1 MKLHQ
6 NQKQLLILGV
16 MVVLGS
22 LLNSVP
28 ELLELYCGIEI
39 PIYFMGTI
47 LITFLCG
54 SFPGMLASAGSIAL
68 QYMIYTIAYDA
79 QIARVLIPDG
89 FVLYGVLI
97 ALILGRFSR
106 GESYRR
112 PWMILPITLLCVL
125 TVTLLDEIIPLVK
138 YVSISLNEAQGLE
151 GIRMGLESNLNP
163 ETILEDLWVVI
174 VNLSVS
180 MAASLAVYHLISRKW
195 REKLRTISWKMR
207 PMSVAAAR
215 KTRNG
220 TGKGRGHTLKS
231 RNTILVTVSVC
242 LSIVII
248 ALIAINNMTRIVE
261 EEYNQITG
269 LSAEFAAT
277 LITPE
282 LAEKIEQKGAEAE
295 GYEQVREQLQTYM
308 DHTGRLS
315 RLCVIRATEQ
325 EIKVL
330 FDVAPDGEPVQ
341 NAGEILESKT
351 TVANLFSP
359 KFIRKAY
366 PITKNERIGQ
376 DIAYSTIYPVQQ
388 EQAVDEEDSDD
399 ADDPPEALFHIISY
413 VQTSFVSE
421 YTILFVLRIITE
433 FSGIFIILLSFAFW
447 VSRHYL
453 IYPIVSVSSQA
464 KEISESLDDINRL
477 NRGISELEDLNIHT
491 ADETETLYKA
501 VCQMAQSV
509 SAHLTSLQNLFHGT
523 INAMVNAIDAKDQ
536 YTHGHSSRVAIYSR
550 RIANLAGKSER
561 ECEEIYLSAIL
572 HDIGKIGI
580 PGEIINKKGRLT
592 DEEYKA
598 IKQHP
603 TIGYGILED
612 ITEYPFL
619 SVAARYHHERY
630 DGRGYPDGLKGE
642 EIPEIARIIAVAD
655 AYDAMT
661 SNRSYRSA
669 IPQHIVKEEL
679 IKGSGTQFDPQFARY
694 MIYMID
700 HDVDYRMQ
708 ETTPGIAK
716 QSGNTVHHDCTDG
729 YIITEE
735 ITRMRLCSRPDE
747 GFSEEDALPNLIA
760 FDSLDGRVHPG
771 EENNRNLMYYEYAR
785 IRLDGQVT
793 KRNIRKTEVRTA
805 SRTPNTELVTPETSR
820 LYRIEAIRRKDHA
833 LIRIDGPDGVH
844 EVILALPDN
853 TRFLYLAISGD
864 HCKIHNIYVKK
875 DESVSSE
882 EIPRIAEEISY
893 IKGCPEGDIPNIEVD
908 AWRTAATE
916 GIPIRGRM
924 KLSFHA
930 MSLPTARMVWH
941 CPFICVFS
949 AENGQINGPG
959 FREYIL
965 LRMDGESWES
975 DKHVENKVNV
985 EQSIAFAGWDDWKDR
1000 FRAGIDC
1007 TVTVSRVGNR
1017 ITMQTENLG
1026 MAIISETTILDQDG
1040 DVLLALTGDQCA
1052 ITNIQITTDDQS
1064 GSAS

>member
-112 PWMILPITLLCVL
+112 PWMILPTTLLCVL

-195 REKLRTISWKMR
+195 REKLRAISWKMR

-242 LSIVII
+242 LSIMII
-248 ALIAINNMTRIVE
+248 ALIAINNMTSIVE

-359 KFIRKAY
+359 KFIRLQNAGNDSRHCEAIRKHRPSRLYGRLYHYGRNHPNA
-366 PITKNERIGQ
+366 
-376 DIAYSTIYPVQQ
+376 PVQQ
-388 EQAVDEEDSDD
+388 TGRR
-399 ADDPPEALFHIISY
+399 LF
-413 VQTSFVSE
+413 
-421 YTILFVLRIITE
+421 R
-433 FSGIFIILLSFAFW
+433 
-447 VSRHYL
+447 
-453 IYPIVSVSSQA
+453 
-464 KEISESLDDINRL
+464 
-477 NRGISELEDLNIHT
+477 RG
-491 ADETETLYKA
+491 
-501 VCQMAQSV
+501 
-509 SAHLTSLQNLFHGT
+509 
-523 INAMVNAIDAKDQ
+523 
-536 YTHGHSSRVAIYSR
+536 
-550 RIANLAGKSER
+550 
-561 ECEEIYLSAIL
+561 
-572 HDIGKIGI
+572 
-580 PGEIINKKGRLT
+580 
-592 DEEYKA
+592 
-598 IKQHP
+598 
-603 TIGYGILED
+603 
-612 ITEYPFL
+612 
-619 SVAARYHHERY
+619 
-630 DGRGYPDGLKGE
+630 
-642 EIPEIARIIAVAD
+642 
-655 AYDAMT
+655 
-661 SNRSYRSA
+661 
-669 IPQHIVKEEL
+669 
-679 IKGSGTQFDPQFARY
+679 
-694 MIYMID
+694 
-700 HDVDYRMQ
+700 
-708 ETTPGIAK
+708 
-716 QSGNTVHHDCTDG
+716 
-729 YIITEE
+729 
-735 ITRMRLCSRPDE
+735 
-747 GFSEEDALPNLIA
+747 
-760 FDSLDGRVHPG
+760 
-771 EENNRNLMYYEYAR
+771 
-785 IRLDGQVT
+785 
-793 KRNIRKTEVRTA
+793 
-805 SRTPNTELVTPETSR
+805 
-820 LYRIEAIRRKDHA
+820 
-833 LIRIDGPDGVH
+833 
-844 EVILALPDN
+844 
-853 TRFLYLAISGD
+853 
-864 HCKIHNIYVKK
+864 
-875 DESVSSE
+875 
-882 EIPRIAEEISY
+882 
-893 IKGCPEGDIPNIEVD
+893 
-908 AWRTAATE
+908 
-916 GIPIRGRM
+916 
-924 KLSFHA
+924 
-930 MSLPTARMVWH
+930 
-941 CPFICVFS
+941 
-949 AENGQINGPG
+949 
-959 FREYIL
+959 
-965 LRMDGESWES
+965 
-975 DKHVENKVNV
+975 
-985 EQSIAFAGWDDWKDR
+985 
-1000 FRAGIDC
+1000 
-1007 TVTVSRVGNR
+1007 
-1017 ITMQTENLG
+1017 
-1026 MAIISETTILDQDG
+1026 
-1040 DVLLALTGDQCA
+1040 CA
-1052 ITNIQITTDDQS
+1052 P
-1064 GSAS
+1064 

>member
-174 VNLSVS
+174 VNLSVP

-248 ALIAINNMTRIVE
+248 ALIAINNMTSIVE

-399 ADDPPEALFHIISY
+399 ADDPPEALFHIITY

-421 YTILFVLRIITE
+421 YTILFVLRIIAE

-453 IYPIVSVSSQA
+453 IYPIVSVSIQA
-464 KEISESLDDINRL
+464 KEISGSLDDINRL

-550 RIANLAGKSER
+550 RIA
-561 ECEEIYLSAIL
+561 
-572 HDIGKIGI
+572 
-580 PGEIINKKGRLT
+580 
-592 DEEYKA
+592 
-598 IKQHP
+598 
-603 TIGYGILED
+603 
-612 ITEYPFL
+612 
-619 SVAARYHHERY
+619 
-630 DGRGYPDGLKGE
+630 
-642 EIPEIARIIAVAD
+642 
-655 AYDAMT
+655 
-661 SNRSYRSA
+661 
-669 IPQHIVKEEL
+669 
-679 IKGSGTQFDPQFARY
+679 
-694 MIYMID
+694 
-700 HDVDYRMQ
+700 
-708 ETTPGIAK
+708 
-716 QSGNTVHHDCTDG
+716 
-729 YIITEE
+729 
-735 ITRMRLCSRPDE
+735 
-747 GFSEEDALPNLIA
+747 
-760 FDSLDGRVHPG
+760 RVC
-771 EENNRNLMYYEYAR
+771 
-785 IRLDGQVT
+785 
-793 KRNIRKTEVRTA
+793 
-805 SRTPNTELVTPETSR
+805 
-820 LYRIEAIRRKDHA
+820 
-833 LIRIDGPDGVH
+833 
-844 EVILALPDN
+844 
-853 TRFLYLAISGD
+853 F
-864 HCKIHNIYVKK
+864 
-875 DESVSSE
+875 
-882 EIPRIAEEISY
+882 
-893 IKGCPEGDIPNIEVD
+893 
-908 AWRTAATE
+908 
-916 GIPIRGRM
+916 
-924 KLSFHA
+924 
-930 MSLPTARMVWH
+930 
-941 CPFICVFS
+941 
-949 AENGQINGPG
+949 
-959 FREYIL
+959 
-965 LRMDGESWES
+965 
-975 DKHVENKVNV
+975 
-985 EQSIAFAGWDDWKDR
+985 
-1000 FRAGIDC
+1000 
-1007 TVTVSRVGNR
+1007 
-1017 ITMQTENLG
+1017 
-1026 MAIISETTILDQDG
+1026 
-1040 DVLLALTGDQCA
+1040 
-1052 ITNIQITTDDQS
+1052 
-1064 GSAS
+1064 